1 MRLPLERHPLT
12 TRRRRVATAWLVAAA
27 VTVGAG
33 VAPTVQ
39 ADQPDPTGAPPQA
52 GAGSTDG
59 TAPYLDDSGR
69 YSFDERAADLVSRM
83 TLGEKLQ
90 QFRATTSEP
99 AQAAVPRLGVE
110 GYRYWNEALH
120 GVARVGEATTFPTG
134 LGIGATWNRDLVRD
148 MADAVSSEARAL
160 WNDPSRGLGLTY
172 WSPTINMARDPRWGR
187 AEENYGE
194 DPYLTGQLAGGFVD
208 GMQGDDDTYLKTVAT
223 VKHFAAN
230 NHENDRHSDS
240 SDIDEKTLREYYL
253 PAFQETVENHDVGS
267 LMTAYNAVNG
277 VPMPANQPL
286 VTDVLRR
293 TWGFDG
299 FVTSDCGAV
308 DDVYENHRW
317 QPEGA
322 GHPVTPA
329 EAAAY
334 TLRAGT
340 DIDCKGGFFTAH
352 LPDALEQGLVA
363 EGDLDLAL
371 TRLFTTRMRTGEFDA
386 HDPWAT
392 DEYTVEKQIAS
403 GVHDDLSE
411 RMSEEATVL
420 LKNEPVGDGPAAL
433 PLSDSPGDLDE
444 VVVVGDLAD
453 EQILGDYS
461 PTSTEPDNTPLTEIR
476 RTVEGLGGDADDV
489 TYVGEDGAL
498 DDAELATVSAADA
511 VVVVVGTREDD
522 SAEGQDRTTLD
533 LPRGQADL
541 ARQVG
546 EANPRTV
553 VSVQSVAQV
562 DLAPF
567 ADVVPAI
574 LWSTYNGQNQG
585 SALARVLWSVDGVEP
600 SGRLPFTWYAS
611 ADQLPGIKDYS
622 VTPTDGSHGRT
633 YQYFT
638 GDVAYPF
645 GHGLSYAALEVSGLD
660 VAHQRVSADGTQEA
674 HATVRN
680 TGDRR
685 GSTVVQLYATSPH
698 ADGVDRPNKR
708 LAGFE
713 KVALDPGESRTLT
726 FRVSPAELWSWDEG
740 RSRETVD
747 RGRWT
752 LTAGQSAAD
761 AADTASFTVSGHRDR
776 TLQQVTAVPS
786 GAVIDLDDPEPIEA
800 GISAVA
806 NDQSFYA
813 LDDVRVRYAS
823 SDPRVATVDRHGT
836 VRGRSTGVV
845 TITATVTVDGTTRS
859 TGFPVAVAPD
869 TPELTALTVDGE
881 PVPGFDPDATAYT
894 VRLGA
899 DDPFPTV
906 AAQASAGAEVSVEQ
920 ATPGSLVA
928 TVRAAFAGQTPVT
941 TTVRFVRPLESTD
954 FQGATADDV
963 AAAGWQV
970 LRPDGTLEHTAD
982 GVRIPIDDG
991 DLYASNDDA
1000 KNLLVHDA
1008 PDDWQATVRFG
1019 LSEQLAEDWEKAVV
1033 GVRDDDS
1040 NFVLFDLQ
1048 WDEDRRG
1055 IEFSLERDGARQQE
1069 GRVWPAPG
1077 TDDLGTELW
1086 FRLTRTGDTYRA
1098 AWSTDGTTFV
1108 DVGGSLVLEADDPQ
1122 LMLAGYGKRN
1132 GDSARSVTFRE
1143 VTVTDVP

>member
-1 MRLPLERHPLT
+1 MRLPLQRHPLT
-12 TRRRRVATAWLVAAA
+12 TRRRTVATAWLVAAA

-33 VAPTVQ
+33 VAPAVQ
-39 ADQPDPTGAPPQA
+39 ADQPDPTGAPPPA
-52 GAGSTDG
+52 DSVPTDG
-59 TAPYLDDSGR
+59 QTPYLDDSGR
-69 YSFDERAADLVSRM
+69 YSFEERAADLVSRM
-83 TLGEKLQ
+83 TLDEKLQ

-99 AQAAVPRLGVE
+99 AQAAIPRLGVE

-134 LGIGATWNRDLVRD
+134 LGIGATWDRDLVRD

-160 WNDPSRGLGLTY
+160 WNDPSRNLGLTY

-194 DPYLTGQLAGGFVD
+194 DPFLTGQLAGEFVD

-240 SDIDEKTLREYYL
+240 ADVDEKTLREYYL
-253 PAFQETVENHDVGS
+253 PAFQETVENHGVGS

-277 VPMPANQPL
+277 VPMPANERL

-308 DDVYENHRW
+308 DDVFAKHRW
-317 QPEGA
+317 QPEGSD
-322 GHPVTPA
+322 HPVTAA
-329 EAAAY
+329 EAAAF

-352 LPDALEQGLVA
+352 LPEALEQGLIS

-386 HDPWAT
+386 HDPWDT
-392 DEYTVEKQIAS
+392 EEYTVENQISS
-403 GVHDDLSE
+403 GLHDDLAQ

-420 LKNEPVGDGPAAL
+420 LRNEPVGDGPAAL
-433 PLSDSPGDLDE
+433 PLSGAPADLDD

-461 PTSTEPDNTPLTEIR
+461 PTSTEPDNTPLLEIR
-476 RTVEGLGGDADDV
+476 RTVAELGGDADDV
-489 TYVGEDGAL
+489 TYVGADGTL
-498 DDAELATVSAADA
+498 DDAELAAVAAADA

-562 DLAPF
+562 DLTPF

-611 ADQLPGIKDYS
+611 ADQLPDIKDYA
-622 VTPTDGSHGRT
+622 VAPADGSHGRT

-645 GHGLSYAALEVSGLD
+645 GHGLSYTDLEVTGLTVSRPQ
-660 VAHQRVSADGTQEA
+660 VAADGTIEA
-674 HATVRN
+674 RATVRN
-680 TGDRR
+680 TGDRA
-685 GSTVVQLYATSPH
+685 GSTVVQLYATAPR
-698 ADGVDRPNKR
+698 ADGVTRPQQR

-713 KVALDPGESRTLT
+713 KVSLGAGESRTVR
-726 FRVSPAELWSWDEG
+726 FPVAPAELWSWDDD
-740 RSRETVD
+740 RETVD

-761 AADTASFTVSGHRDR
+761 PSATARFTVSGQRAR

-786 GAVIDLDDPEPIEA
+786 GSVIDLDDPEPVEA
-800 GISAVA
+800 GVSAVA
-806 NDQSFYA
+806 NDQSFYD
-813 LDDVRVRYAS
+813 LDDVRVRYRS
-823 SDPRVATVDRHGT
+823 SAPEVATVDRHGT
-836 VRGRSTGVV
+836 VRGLATGVA
-845 TITATVTVDGTTRS
+845 TITAAVMVDGTTRS
-859 TGFPVAVAPD
+859 TSFPVAVAPD
-869 TPELTALTVDGE
+869 TPELTALTLDGE
-881 PVPGFDPDATAYT
+881 PVPGFDPDVTAYT

-899 DDPFPTV
+899 DQPFPVV
-906 AAQASAGAEVSVEQ
+906 AALSDGRAEVSVEQ
-920 ATPGSLVA
+920 ATPGAPVA
-928 TVRAAFAGQTPVT
+928 TVRAAYPGQTPVT

-954 FQGATADDV
+954 FRGATADDV

-970 LRPDGTLEHTAD
+970 LRPDGKLEHTAD
-982 GVRIPIDDG
+982 GVRIPIGDG

-1008 PDDWQATVRFG
+1008 PDEWQATVRFG

-1040 NFVLFDLQ
+1040 NFVLFDVQ
-1048 WDEDRRG
+1048 WDEKKRG
-1055 IEFSLERDGARQQE
+1055 IEVSLERDGARQQE
-1069 GRVWPAPG
+1069 GRVWPVPG

-1098 AWSTDGTTFV
+1098 AYSTDGTTFV
-1108 DVGGSLVLEADDPQ
+1108 DVGGSLVLEAENPQ
-1122 LMLAGYGKRN
+1122 LMLAGYGKRS
-1132 GDSARSVTFRE
+1132 GASARSVTFRE